1 MSLSVLFV
9 SGPRRAGKSTV
20 IQQFIETC
28 EPRSPHYLRLAS
40 RDGDKH
46 QPADTPR
53 PPADCRV
60 ASAKWITYEED
71 RVYEFLPTALSEIHR
86 HDRRGLVIIEGDS
99 DPLLRHAYPYD
110 WRVFVMPAPQRMS
123 DVFRSPAQ
131 AAEAFTAALNDTA
144 AFAGEIYGLVEKN
157 GDDFD
162 LGDHDSRSDMTAA
175 QVRGL
180 MNTPLGHELA
190 TRILLQPSHHG
201 LLDSDIL
208 IVNTAVGGTSSVLDG
223 CVRRLEKVLDHLR
236 GPTYSRRLLF
246 ACDPA
251 DPEDPLRTK
260 LFNRLADL
268 IGCTDPHDN
277 GSR

>member
-1 MSLSVLFV
+1 MALSVLFV
-9 SGPRRAGKSTV
+9 SGPRRAGKSCV
-20 IQQFIETC
+20 IQQVIETC
-28 EPRSPHYLRLAS
+28 ESRSPHYLRLAS
-40 RDGDKH
+40 RDGDKQ
-46 QPADTPR
+46 QPVSAPKPT
-53 PPADCRV
+53 ADCGV
-60 ASAKWITYEED
+60 ASAKWITYHED
-71 RVYEFLPTALSEIHR
+71 RVYEFLPAALGEIQ
-86 HDRRGLVIIEGDS
+86 RRDSGGLVIIEGDS

-123 DVFRSPAQ
+123 DVFRSAHE

-162 LGDHDSRSDMTAA
+162 QGEHDSRSDLTAA

-208 IVNTAVGGTSSVLDG
+208 IVNTAVGGASPVLDG

-236 GPTYSRRLLF
+236 GATHRRRLLF
-246 ACDPA
+246 ACDPC
-251 DPEDPLRTK
+251 DPEDPLREK

-268 IGCTDPHDN
+268 MGCCDPQDEV
-277 GSR
+277 